1 MTALLLL
8 LLLMKKSSSIHQ
20 LYYAQMPSIDLNM
33 SYCLNENEEYLMTDN
48 QMMSSEFVFNNL
60 KEKTNKVEDCFVLVY
75 TGKYRT
81 SRRHIFVCFQRL
93 GNLLMGI

>member
-1 MTALLLL
+1 
-8 LLLMKKSSSIHQ
+8 
-20 LYYAQMPSIDLNM
+20 M